1 MDTRPLKG
9 CSSQSKPCVVISH
22 SLDSHEVSSQVE
34 RTYTGPMSSDVAVSM
49 KECRS
54 DGPVS
59 VHITKL
65 YHATDAQS
73 FRALG
78 RVISGTLKKGEQ
90 VKVLG
95 EGYSPEDEE
104 DMMRATVDDLWVS
117 GSRLVL
123 VSRYLWNDALTAVHV
138 QIFYPSGRSSGRQS
152 RLDWRC

>member
-1 MDTRPLKG
+1 
-9 CSSQSKPCVVISH
+9 
-22 SLDSHEVSSQVE
+22 
-34 RTYTGPMSSDVAVSM
+34 MSSDVAVSM

-78 RVISGTLKKGEQ
+78 RVISGTLKKGSQ

-117 GSRLVL
+117 GSRSVPL
-123 VSRYLWNDALTAVHV
+123 SRHLWKECPYSIPGILFQWKKLQQAIL
-138 QIFYPSGRSSGRQS
+138 S
-152 RLDWRC
+152 

>member
-1 MDTRPLKG
+1 ML
-9 CSSQSKPCVVISH
+9 
-22 SLDSHEVSSQVE
+22 SQVE
-34 RTYTGPMSSDVAVSM
+34 RTYTGPMNSDIAVSM
-49 KECRS
+49 RECNS

-78 RVISGTLKKGEQ
+78 RVISGTLKKGAQ

-104 DMMRATVDDLWVS
+104 DMMRVTVDDLWVS
-117 GSRLVL
+117 GSRSVL
-123 VSRYLWNDALTAVHV
+123 PCQSLLNKVLTAADIQV
-138 QIFYPSGRSSGRQS
+138 FYFRGRSSSRQS
-152 RLDWRC
+152 RTDWRC

>member
-1 MDTRPLKG
+1 
-9 CSSQSKPCVVISH
+9 
-22 SLDSHEVSSQVE
+22 
-34 RTYTGPMSSDVAVSM
+34 MS
-49 KECRS
+49 ECNS

-78 RVISGTLKKGEQ
+78 RVISGTLRKGAQ

-117 GSRLVL
+117 GSRSVL
-123 VSRYLWNDALTAVHV
+123 LGQYLLNKALTAANIQLFH
-138 QIFYPSGRSSGRQS
+138 SRGRSASRQS
-152 RLDWRC
+152 RTDRRC

>member
-1 MDTRPLKG
+1 
-9 CSSQSKPCVVISH
+9 
-22 SLDSHEVSSQVE
+22 
-34 RTYTGPMSSDVAVSM
+34 MSSDVAVSM
-49 KECRS
+49 RECRS

-117 GSRLVL
+117 GSRSVQ
-123 VSRYLWNDALTAVHV
+123 SGQYTRHRALTIAHQVLR
-138 QIFYPSGRSSGRQS
+138 SRGRSSSGQS
-152 RLDWRC
+152 RLDWGRRCLCNEDRYTNVNRH